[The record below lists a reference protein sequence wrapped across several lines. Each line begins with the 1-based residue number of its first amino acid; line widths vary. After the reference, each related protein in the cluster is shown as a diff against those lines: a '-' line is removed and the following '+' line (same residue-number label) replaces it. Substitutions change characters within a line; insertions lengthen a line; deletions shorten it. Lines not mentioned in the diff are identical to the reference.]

1 MDFIREELIN
11 KIKSVR
17 QTVFERL
24 ELLESKYTPEEWEKD
39 GNKIKDEVFV
49 DQYCLVYDAFRR
61 YPIFEL
67 KCGVLIFSQYD
78 DYLIKDHL

>member
-78 DYLIKDHL
+78 DHLIKNHL